1 VYGTTGAPSY
11 TIELGQEFFED
22 CSTFESS
29 TYPQNFNA
37 LKYAA
42 RNLQEPYLSP
52 SGPDTTS
59 VGASAAGIMRGQ
71 AFAVSAYVDDGRYNQ
86 SNGTES
92 VQSIASATASLDHA
106 PWNAGTNLAMRA
118 SDAAFD
124 SSRELVTV
132 NIDTRNLA
140 LGRHVV
146 YVRGTDASGRAGT
159 PSAIYFDVRPFKS
172 ARDFDGDLRSDIVW
186 RNGSTGANQLWRSAN
201 NAAQIAMSSVAGN
214 AWRVA
219 QGDFDGDGKADLLWR
234 NSSNG
239 QNVIWR
245 SGNSATTLAVT
256 SVVNTAWR
264 VAGVGDF
271 DGDGKSDLFWR
282 NASTGQNTIWR
293 SANSA
298 TQTAA
303 ATVSDL
309 GWQVVGVGDFDADGR
324 SDVLWRNTRTG
335 ANSIWR
341 RGNVAS
347 GLALAGVTNMA
358 WKVVG
363 VGDFDNNGTADIFW
377 RNTST
382 GANTVWRA
390 GNNATQMAVSTAGTA
405 WTAAAIGDFDGNGA
419 ADVVWR
425 NGTTGANVMWR
436 GANSATPTSVATV
449 GSQAWQIVPYENQ
462 P

>member
-1 VYGTTGAPSY
+1 
-11 TIELGQEFFED
+11 
-22 CSTFESS
+22 
-29 TYPQNFNA
+29 
-37 LKYAA
+37 
-42 RNLQEPYLSP
+42 
-52 SGPDTTS
+52 
-59 VGASAAGIMRGQ
+59 
-71 AFAVSAYVDDGRYNQ
+71 
-86 SNGTES
+86 
-92 VQSIASATASLDHA
+92 
-106 PWNAGTNLAMRA
+106 MRA
-118 SDAAFD
+118 SDGAFD

-140 LGRHVV
+140 IGRHVV
-146 YVRGTDASGRAGT
+146 YVRGTDASGRPGT

-172 ARDFDGDLRSDIVW
+172 AHDFDGDLRSDIVW
-186 RNGSTGANQLWRSAN
+186 RNASTGANQLWRSAN

-214 AWRVA
+214 AWRVV

-234 NSSNG
+234 NGSNG

-271 DGDGKSDLFWR
+271 DGDGKSDVFWR

-298 TQTAA
+298 TQTAT

-309 GWQVVGVGDFDADGR
+309 GWQVVGVGDFDGR
-324 SDVLWRNTRTG
+324 RPQRRAVAEHPHGRELDLAARQCRKRPG
-335 ANSIWR
+335 AGR
-341 RGNVAS
+341 RDQHGVE
-347 GLALAGVTNMA
+347 GRRRRRFRQQRHVRHLLAQH
-358 WKVVG
+358 
-363 VGDFDNNGTADIFW
+363 
-377 RNTST
+377 ST

-425 NGTTGANVMWR
+425 NGSTGANVMWR
-436 GANSATPTSVATV
+436 GASSATPTAVATV